1 MTDST
6 SSLSGPEALTADGI
20 DAAAVFKGRSP
31 FQTAML
37 RLKRNKA
44 AIVSLWVVIA
54 MTFAAIFGPI
64 LSPHPYDDVY
74 NNFVGEQPSLSG
86 YPKTDQIVPITE
98 RALTRARVDMEDIA
112 ITDDAI
118 SVEIINRA
126 EAPLDPRITRYL
138 VRTDVY
144 ENVALNIS
152 ADDPRRGVITADIKS
167 LRFLMGTDQN
177 GRDLLTRIFLSLRIS
192 LMVGA
197 LATGVALMI
206 GVTYGAVSGFVGGHL
221 DNLMMRFVDILYSLP
236 FVFFVILLVVFFGN
250 NIVLIFIAVGCIQ
263 WLDMARIVRGQTLQ
277 LKQQEFVQASQ
288 ALGVNRSDIIKRHI
302 IPNLA
307 GTVVVYMTLLIPRVI
322 LLESFLSF
330 LGLGVQEPLTSLGVL
345 IAEGARYMRNDPYL
359 LIFPALTMSILL
371 FALNFLGDGLRD
383 ALDPKD
389 R

>member
-1 MTDST
+1 MTDT
-6 SSLSGPEALTADGI
+6 ATLSAETVLSEAP
-20 DAAAVFKGRSP
+20 VVKGRSL

-44 AIVSLWVVIA
+44 AMVSLWVVIG
-54 MTFAAIFGPI
+54 MVLAAIFGPMM
-64 LSPHPYDDVY
+64 SPHPYHEVY
-74 NNFVGEQPSLSG
+74 NHFVGAKPSLST
-86 YPKTDQIVPITE
+86 YPKTDQISPISE
-98 RALTRARVDMEDIA
+98 RAMARARVEMESIDIN
-112 ITDDAI
+112 DDG
-118 SVEIINRA
+118 VIIQIVNRKDK
-126 EAPLDPRITRYL
+126 PLDPRITRYME
-138 VRTDVY
+138 RTDVFQ
-144 ENVALNIS
+144 NVELNIS
-152 ADDPRRGVITADIKS
+152 PDNPQRGTIRADKKP
-167 LRFLMGTDQN
+167 LRFIMGTDQN
-177 GRDLLTRIFLSLRIS
+177 GRDLFTRILISLRIS

-206 GVTYGAVSGFVGGHL
+206 GVTYGAVSGFVGGRT
-221 DNLMMRFVDILYSLP
+221 DNVMMRVVDLMYSLP

-250 NIVLIFIAVGCIQ
+250 NIFLIFIAVGCIQ

-277 LKQQEFVQASQ
+277 LKNQEFVQASR
-288 ALGVNRSDIIKRHI
+288 ALGVGQGSIIRRHI

-307 GTVVVYMTLLIPRVI
+307 GTVAVYMTLLIPRVI

>member
-1 MTDST
+1 MI
-6 SSLSGPEALTADGI
+6 L
-20 DAAAVFKGRSP
+20 
-31 FQTAML
+31 
-37 RLKRNKA
+37 
-44 AIVSLWVVIA
+44 
-54 MTFAAIFGPI
+54 AAIFGP
-64 LSPHPYDDVY
+64 LVSPHPYHEVY
-74 NNFVGEQPSLSG
+74 NHFVGEKPSLTA
-86 YPKTDQIVPITE
+86 YPKDDQIVPIIE
-98 RALTRARVDMEDIA
+98 SALSRARVDMSDID
-112 ITDDAI
+112 ISSDA
-118 SVEIINRA
+118 VRINVQNRKA
-126 EAPLDPRITRYL
+126 EALDPRITRYML
-138 VRTDVY
+138 RTDVF
-144 ENVALNIS
+144 ENAKLDISPTDPQLGMIS
-152 ADDPRRGVITADIKS
+152 ADIKP
-167 LRFLMGTDQN
+167 LRFVMGTDQN
-177 GRDLLTRIFLSLRIS
+177 GRDLFTRILMSLRIS
-192 LMVGA
+192 LLVGA
-197 LATGVALMI
+197 LATGVALII
-206 GVTYGAVSGFVGGHL
+206 GVTYGAVSGFIGGRV
-221 DNLMMRFVDILYSLP
+221 DNLMMRFVDLLYSLP

-250 NIVLIFIAVGCIQ
+250 NIILIFIAVGCIQ

-288 ALGVNRSDIIKRHI
+288 ALGVNRTDIIKRHI

>member
-1 MTDST
+1 MTET
-6 SSLSGPEALTADGI
+6 VLTHDNKPSEG
-20 DAAAVFKGRSP
+20 VVKGRSLLD
-31 FQTAML
+31 TALL
-37 RLKRNKA
+37 RLKRNRA
-44 AIVSLWVVIA
+44 AMVSLWVIIG
-54 MTFAAIFGPI
+54 MTLAAIIGPAV
-64 LSPHPYDDVY
+64 STHSYDEVY
-74 NNFVGEQPSLSG
+74 NHFVGEKPSIG
-86 YPKTDQIVPITE
+86 VYPKKEQITPITE
-98 RALTRARVDMEDIA
+98 RALSRARVDMEDIN
-112 ITDDAI
+112 ISKDNVKI
-118 SVEIINRA
+118 SVVNRKQ
-126 EAPLDPRITRYL
+126 ERLDPRITRYL
-138 VRTDVY
+138 MRADIFQ
-144 ENVALNIS
+144 NVSLEILKDDPQRGVIS
-152 ADDPRRGVITADIKS
+152 ADIKP

-177 GRDLLTRIFLSLRIS
+177 GRDLLTRILVSLRIS

-197 LATGVALMI
+197 LATGVALII
-206 GVTYGAVSGFVGGHL
+206 GVTYGAVSGFVGGNI
-221 DNLMMRFVDILYSLP
+221 DNLMMRFVDLLYSLP

-250 NIVLIFIAVGCIQ
+250 NIFLIFIAVGCIQ

-277 LKQQEFVQASQ
+277 LKQQEFVQASE
-288 ALGVNRSDIIKRHI
+288 ALGVNQGNIIKRHI

>member
-1 MTDST
+1 MTDT
-6 SSLSGPEALTADGI
+6 PQI
-20 DAAAVFKGRSP
+20 DAPEIVGRSL

-44 AIVSLWVVIA
+44 AMVSLWVVIG
-54 MTFAAIFGPI
+54 MTLAAILGPI
-64 LSPHPYDDVY
+64 LSPHPYHEVY
-74 NNFVGEQPSLSG
+74 NNFVGAKPSMTA
-86 YPKTDQIVPITE
+86 YPKQDQLQPITE
-98 RALTRARVDMEDIA
+98 RALKRARVDLQNINIAEDHVKV
-112 ITDDAI
+112 D
-118 SVEIINRA
+118 IINRTDA
-126 EAPLDPRITRYL
+126 ALDPRITRYMD
-138 VRTDVY
+138 RTDIF
-144 ENVALNIS
+144 ENIELNIS
-152 ADDPRRGVITADIKS
+152 PSNPSQGVMTADIKNQ
-167 LRFLMGTDQN
+167 RFLMGTDQN
-177 GRDLLTRIFLSLRIS
+177 GRDLLTRIFMSLRIS

-206 GVTYGAVSGFVGGHL
+206 GVTYGAVSGFIGGRV
-221 DNLMMRFVDILYSLP
+221 DNIMMRIVDLLYSLP

-277 LKQQEFVQASQ
+277 LKQQEFVQASK
-288 ALGVNRSDIIKRHI
+288 ALGVSRGNIVKRHI

>member
-1 MTDST
+1 MR
-6 SSLSGPEALTADGI
+6 ADI
-20 DAAAVFKGRSP
+20 
-31 FQTAML
+31 FQ
-37 RLKRNKA
+37 N
-44 AIVSLWVVIA
+44 VSLE
-54 MTFAAIFGPI
+54 I
-64 LSPHPYDDVY
+64 L
-74 NNFVGEQPSLSG
+74 
-86 YPKTDQIVPITE
+86 K
-98 RALTRARVDMEDIA
+98 A
-112 ITDDAI
+112 
-118 SVEIINRA
+118 
-126 EAPLDPRITRYL
+126 DPQRG
-138 VRTDVY
+138 V
-144 ENVALNIS
+144 IS
-152 ADDPRRGVITADIKS
+152 ADIKP

-177 GRDLLTRIFLSLRIS
+177 GRDLLTRILVSLRIS

-197 LATGVALMI
+197 LATGVALII
-206 GVTYGAVSGFVGGHL
+206 GVTYGAVSGFVGGNI
-221 DNLMMRFVDILYSLP
+221 DNLMMRFVDLLYSLP

-250 NIVLIFIAVGCIQ
+250 NIFLIFIAVGCIQ

-277 LKQQEFVQASQ
+277 LKQQEFVQASE
-288 ALGVNRSDIIKRHI
+288 ALGVNQGNIIKRHI

>member
-1 MTDST
+1 MTDIKTLPPET
-6 SSLSGPEALTADGI
+6 SSPEGP
-20 DAAAVFKGRSP
+20 AVKGRSLLD
-31 FQTAML
+31 TALL
-37 RLKRNKA
+37 RLKRNRA
-44 AIVSLWVVIA
+44 AMVSLWVVIG
-54 MTFAAIFGPI
+54 MTLAAIFGPI
-64 LSPHPYDDVY
+64 LSPHPYSEVY
-74 NNFVGEQPSLSG
+74 NHFVGAKPSLTA
-86 YPKTDQIVPITE
+86 YPKQDQITSITE
-98 RALTRARVDMEDIA
+98 RALSRARVNMENIDMGAD
-112 ITDDAI
+112 
-118 SVEIINRA
+118 SVELEIINRKA
-126 EAPLDPRITRYL
+126 EPLDPRITRYML
-138 VRTDVY
+138 RTDVFQ
-144 ENVALNIS
+144 NVEMEVMPN
-152 ADDPRRGVITADIKS
+152 DPRRAVMKADIKP

-177 GRDLLTRIFLSLRIS
+177 GRDLLTRIFMSLRIS

-197 LATGVALMI
+197 LATGVALII
-206 GVTYGAVSGFVGGHL
+206 GVTYGAVSGFVGGNL
-221 DNLMMRFVDILYSLP
+221 DNLMMRFVDLLYSLP

-250 NIVLIFIAVGCIQ
+250 NIVLIFIAVGAIQ

-277 LKQQEFVQASQ
+277 LKQQEFVQASK
-288 ALGVNRSDIIKRHI
+288 ALGVSRFNIIKRHI

>member
-1 MTDST
+1 MTE
-6 SSLSGPEALTADGI
+6 LSPLSAETTLTDEPI
-20 DAAAVFKGRSP
+20 LDQPVIKGRSLLE
-31 FQTAML
+31 TAIL
-37 RLKRNKA
+37 RLKRNRA
-44 AIVSLWVVIA
+44 AMVSFWVVIG
-54 MTFAAIFGPI
+54 MTFAALLGPM
-64 LSPHPYDDVY
+64 LSPHDYDEVY
-74 NNFVGEQPSLSG
+74 NNFVGVTPSLAS
-86 YPKTDQIVPITE
+86 YPKADQITPITE
-98 RALTRARVDMEDIA
+98 RALTRARVDMEAIDIS
-112 ITDDAI
+112 DDGV
-118 SVEIINRA
+118 SVNIVNRA
-126 EAPLDPRITRYL
+126 DEPLDPRITRYM
-138 VRTDVY
+138 VRSDIY
-144 ENVALNIS
+144 KNVKLDIS
-152 ADDPRRGVITADIKS
+152 ADDPRRGVMSAEIKP

-206 GVTYGAVSGFVGGHL
+206 GVTYGAVSGFIGGHI
-221 DNLMMRFVDILYSLP
+221 DNIMMRLVDLLYSLP

-277 LKQQEFVQASQ
+277 LKQQEFVQASK
-288 ALGVNRSDIIKRHI
+288 ALGVGQSDIIKRHI

>member
-1 MTDST
+1 
-6 SSLSGPEALTADGI
+6 
-20 DAAAVFKGRSP
+20 
-31 FQTAML
+31 
-37 RLKRNKA
+37 
-44 AIVSLWVVIA
+44 
-54 MTFAAIFGPI
+54 
-64 LSPHPYDDVY
+64 
-74 NNFVGEQPSLSG
+74 
-86 YPKTDQIVPITE
+86 
-98 RALTRARVDMEDIA
+98 MEDIN
-112 ITDDAI
+112 I
-118 SVEIINRA
+118 SKDNVKISIVNRKQ
-126 EAPLDPRITRYL
+126 EPLDPRITRYL
-138 VRTDVY
+138 LRADIFQ
-144 ENVALNIS
+144 NVSLEILKS
-152 ADDPRRGVITADIKS
+152 DPQRGVISANIKP

-177 GRDLLTRIFLSLRIS
+177 GRDLLTRILVSLRIS

-197 LATGVALMI
+197 LATGVALII
-206 GVTYGAVSGFVGGHL
+206 GVTYGAISGFVGGNI
-221 DNLMMRFVDILYSLP
+221 DNLMMRFVDLLYSLP

-250 NIVLIFIAVGCIQ
+250 NIFLIFIAVGCIQ

-277 LKQQEFVQASQ
+277 LKQQEFVQASE
-288 ALGVNRSDIIKRHI
+288 ALGVNQSNIIKRHI